1 MGRNKTSFGTDT
13 FKENPL
19 MIKGSQGFSDVDGSV
34 VTIKNWMFH
43 TYYRI
48 SIFPMNE

>member
-1 MGRNKTSFGTDT
+1 MSLYKDGL
-13 FKENPL
+13 KEKFL
-19 MIKGSQGFSDVDGSV
+19 MIKSLSLILICIDGSTCT

-43 TYYRI
+43 IYYQI